1 MFWGLGEVFDMSNW
15 INGRG
20 LLAATALAALASAF
34 AAPAF
39 ARTNYAVLMAVTA
52 YPNLPP
58 KNALIGPNHDA
69 KLVRDYLATSAPVKF
84 EAANVALLADGL
96 DGAVSSPTRANIL
109 ATLKDIADKAER
121 DDFVY
126 LHYSGHGSQQP
137 TKTPETETDGLD
149 EILLP
154 SDSMPWDDAAKQ
166 IPNALVDDEI
176 GAALDAIRDKGAF
189 VWIVVDACNSGS
201 VTRAAAV
208 QVGQDEAERKL
219 DPTDP
224 DGLGIPAAAMPSAQA
239 PVSAPAGE
247 RRSGLSFAGTPGE
260 DTRAVQLNE
269 PSATSAEAITRGG
282 MVAFFA
288 AQTIETTPEMPL
300 PKGVP
305 GAERFGLFTFTIFSK
320 LAENPNM
327 TYRQLGHSV
336 LQQYGADARQRPTP
350 IFEGELDARVF
361 GSEPIDTVM
370 QWQVEAAD
378 NTLTLPAGRLHRLT
392 PGTRLAILPTPA
404 SELADTRGYLEV
416 VSAENFSARVM
427 PVAFGG
433 MPAMK
438 LAELPPKA
446 YARLSEL
453 AVDYRLRVARPSA
466 APGLEEDVRLV
477 DGMLDKL
484 AAAEDRHFNIE
495 FVAPGEAAEI
505 RLGVFRESDVD
516 GAPAGA
522 STEAALWFLPAS
534 GEVSLQPGRRPP
546 LIVIDPAKPE
556 RLSEATNDNLQKIF
570 RATALSRLSMAA
582 GEQPRD
588 VSVAFQIKRAASG
601 NREPLAAAAVPTVTP
616 GDQVH
621 IVAENNSRGLVDIN
635 VLYLGSDYS
644 ITHMDSQRLVAGA
657 RVDEPLL
664 AFTDSSFGTERMIA
678 VITAAPPLSEVEDL
692 GFLEQGKVP
701 SATRSASVGREGG
714 LSDFAAALTDI
725 GLAPATRSV
734 VKLKG
739 ESGPA
744 NAVMI
749 YPIETVPL
757 P

>member
-1 MFWGLGEVFDMSNW
+1 MRNW

-69 KLVRDYLATSAPVKF
+69 KLVRDYLTTSAPVKF
-84 EAANVALLADGL
+84 DAGNIALLADGL
-96 DGAVSSPTRANIL
+96 DGAGSSPTRANIL

-154 SDSMPWDDAAKQ
+154 SDSKPWDDVAKQ

-208 QVGQDEAERKL
+208 RVGDDEAERKL

-224 DGLGIPAAAMPSAQA
+224 DGLGIPASEMPSAQA
-239 PVSAPAGE
+239 TTPAPGGE
-247 RRSGLSFAGTPGE
+247 RRSGLSFADGAGE
-260 DTRAVQLNE
+260 DTRAVQLNDQ
-269 PSATSAEAITRGG
+269 SATSAEAIAKGG

-300 PKGVP
+300 PKGVE

-370 QWQVEAAD
+370 QWQVETRD
-378 NTLTLPAGRLHRLT
+378 NTISLPAGRLHRLT

-404 SELADTRGYLEV
+404 SELSDTRGYLEV
-416 VSAENFSARVM
+416 VSAENLTSKVM
-427 PVAFGG
+427 PVAFDGK
-433 MPAMK
+433 PALK
-438 LAELPPKA
+438 LTDLPPHA
-446 YARLSEL
+446 YARLADL
-453 AVDYRLRVARPSA
+453 AVDYRLRVARPTA
-466 APGLEEDVRLV
+466 APGLEADAKLV
-477 DGMLDKL
+477 DGVLDQL
-484 AAAEDRHFNIE
+484 ASAEDKRFNIE
-495 FVAPGEAAEI
+495 FVEPGAEADI
-505 RLGVFRESDVD
+505 RLAVFREKDVD
-516 GAPAGA
+516 GAAADAG
-522 STEAALWFLPAS
+522 SEAALWFLPPS
-534 GEVSLQPGRRPP
+534 GEVSLDAGRRPP
-546 LIVIDPAKPE
+546 LIVIDPSNTEK
-556 RLSEATNDNLQKIF
+556 LSNATNENLQKIF
-570 RATALSRLSMAA
+570 RATALSRLSAAA
-582 GEQPRD
+582 GEQPKD
-588 VSVAFQIKRAASG
+588 VTVTFQIKRAASG
-601 NREPLAAAAVPTVTP
+601 SLEPMAAASVPTVTP

-621 IVAENNSRGLVDIN
+621 IVAENNSRSLIDIN

-657 RVDEPLL
+657 KVDEPLL
-664 AFTDSSFGTERMIA
+664 AFTDTTFGTERMIA
-678 VITAAPPLSEVEDL
+678 VITEAPPLSEVEDL
-692 GFLEQGKVP
+692 SFLEQGKVP
-701 SATRSASVGREGG
+701 SATRSASVGRDGG
-714 LSDFAAALTDI
+714 ITDFAAALTDI

-739 ESGPA
+739 ESGPK